1 MDTNKEADM
10 TSGGAGVGPQAHYFA
25 ALSEGRFE
33 IQHCGA
39 CQSCQFFP
47 RTVCMHCGAEDLTWI
62 RPSGRGTVYSTSVV
76 RRKSEA
82 GGDYNVALIDLE
94 EGVRLMSQV
103 EGIAATDVRIGMA
116 VQARVRQTDAA
127 PRLVF
132 VTEAAE

>member
-1 MDTNKEADM
+1 MDTKKEVGM
-10 TSGGAGVGPQAHYFA
+10 VSETAGMGPQAYYFA

-33 IQHCGA
+33 IQHCGVCHA
-39 CQSCQFFP
+39 CQFFP

-76 RRKSEA
+76 RRKPEA

-94 EGVRLMSQV
+94 EGVRVMSQV
-103 EGIAATDVRIGMA
+103 EGIAATDVHIGMA
-116 VQARVRQTDAA
+116 VQARIRQLDAA